1 MGRPY
6 KLELKQ
12 LDAIYSWARQVDISG
27 LAHAIN
33 RPVRDP
39 LLAVGSGGSLSTA
52 CLIASLEQ
60 RLRGCFSSFETPLLA
75 SRDPEFLAG
84 ARVFI
89 ISARGRNPDVLGF
102 AKFAVAAEP
111 SCVISLCCME
121 NSPLTNLVHSFH
133 RGNGFEFGSPAGKD
147 GYLAT
152 NSLVALNTMMARA
165 YGAGGELPPNWADL
179 FDPGDLRRSFTS
191 IRNSTDLIR
200 SDKILLLFGPETR
213 PAAVDFESKF
223 HESGLASVQV
233 TDYRNFAHGRH
244 LWLAHHPDTTVI
256 AFISSNDR
264 AIADATLKLLPKG
277 IRTLRVETSLEGI
290 AAVFAMQA
298 AVFELVSLYGEERG
312 RDPGRPTVPM
322 FGRKLYHLNVFP
334 VLSSDLRSAAI
345 IRKSRARRLACLPA
359 LSQGEWESAYGNF
372 RRQLA
377 AHRFTQCVL
386 DYDGTICDHK
396 DRFNGIAAEV
406 AKSLVDLLEGGFAL
420 GIATGRGKSVRE
432 VLCAALPK
440 RLWPL
445 VTVAYYNGAIVSPL
459 ADRSCL
465 NQGEAGASPL
475 SEAARI
481 IRNANILEVK
491 VTERPSQITLEWVE
505 GGPAGPLWHHASAL
519 LAKARMTMVR
529 VVASSRSV
537 DIIEA
542 ATSKLNVLKCMPG
555 AGSHQSDTLF
565 IGDRPS
571 WPGNDFELLC
581 QPGSLSV
588 DEVGC
593 DLETGWN
600 LAPAAVTGS
609 AALVHYL
616 GQIRKSSQ
624 HFRLALR
631 KA

>member
-6 KLELKQ
+6 KLELER
-12 LDAIYSWARQVDISG
+12 LDATYQWARQVDISG
-27 LAHAIN
+27 LASTIN
-33 RPVRDP
+33 CSQGEP
-39 LLAVGSGGSLSTA
+39 LLAIGSGGSLSTA
-52 CLIASLEQ
+52 CLVASLEQ
-60 RLRGCFSSFETPLLA
+60 GQRGCFSRFETPLLA
-75 SRDPEFLAG
+75 SRDSECLAG

-89 ISARGRNPDVLGF
+89 VSARGRNPDVLSF
-102 AKFAVAAEP
+102 AKYAIAAEP
-111 SCVISLCCME
+111 NRVISLCCMKD
-121 NSPLTNLVHSFH
+121 SPLTNLIGSFH
-133 RGNGFEFGSPAGKD
+133 RGDGFEFDAPSGKD

-152 NSLVALNTMMARA
+152 NSLVALNTMIARA
-165 YGAGGELPPNWADL
+165 YGVDAQLPRHWADL
-179 FDPGDLRRSFTS
+179 FDRGDLRRSLVPIGGDAGLVS
-191 IRNSTDLIR
+191 

-213 PAAVDFESKF
+213 AAAVDFESKF
-223 HESGLASVQV
+223 HESGLANVQV

-264 AIADATLKLLPKG
+264 AIADATLNLLPKET
-277 IRTLRVETSLEGI
+277 RTLRVETSLEGI
-290 AAVFAMQA
+290 AAAFAMQS
-298 AVFELVSLYGEERG
+298 AVFELVSIYGEERG

-322 FGRKLYHLNVFP
+322 FGRKLYHLSVFP
-334 VLSSDLRSAAI
+334 VLSRDLRSAAI
-345 IRKSRARRLACLPA
+345 VRKSRARKLAGLPA
-359 LSQGEWESAYGNF
+359 LSQAAWEAAYENF
-372 RRQLA
+372 RRQLV

-396 DRFNGIAAEV
+396 DRFTGIAAEV
-406 AKSLVDLLEGGFAL
+406 AKSLIDLLEKGFAL

-432 VLCAALPK
+432 ALCAALPK
-440 RLWPL
+440 HLWPL

-459 ADRSCL
+459 ADQICL
-465 NQGEAGASPL
+465 NQGGAQAFPL
-475 SEAARI
+475 SKAARI
-481 IRNANILEVK
+481 IQNANIPGVK
-491 VTERPSQITLEWVE
+491 VTERPTQITLEWVE
-505 GGPAGPLWHHASAL
+505 CGLAESLWHHASAL
-519 LAKARMTMVR
+519 LAKDGMTMVR

-542 ATSKLNVLKCMPG
+542 ATSKLNVLKSMPS
-555 AGSHQSDTLF
+555 AGLPQSNTLF

-600 LAPAAVTGS
+600 LAPAAITGS
-609 AALVHYL
+609 AALVHYMS
-616 GQIRKSSQ
+616 QIRKSTQ